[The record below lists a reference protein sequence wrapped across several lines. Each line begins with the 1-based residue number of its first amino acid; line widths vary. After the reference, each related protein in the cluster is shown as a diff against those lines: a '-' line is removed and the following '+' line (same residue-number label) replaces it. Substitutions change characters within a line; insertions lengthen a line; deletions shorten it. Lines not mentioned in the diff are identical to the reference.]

1 MFRKLLRILVPVLLV
16 AGASSMTVP
25 FAGAAGYPDRPIHL
39 IVSYPAGGATD
50 LIGRMF
56 AEALGDKLGQRVVVD
71 NRGGASGMLGAR
83 FAAESKPDGYTLI
96 IATATTHAVNPW
108 LFKSTIAYDAIK
120 DFTPISYVGYTPLVL
135 VAHPSVPASN
145 VKEMLAYIE
154 SKKGNI
160 SYANGGT
167 GSVPHMAGELFNATA
182 GIKVQTVPYKGDGP
196 ATPDVLGGHLPYMFA
211 HLPVVLPLIRS
222 GQLKAIG
229 VTTKQRSEFAPDIP
243 TIAEQGLPNYSIET
257 WWGVFGPAKMPPD
270 VVGTLNAA
278 VREVLTKPDVKK
290 LFFDRGYETKPSTP
304 EEFGD
309 FVKSEHARWGK
320 IIEASGLH
328 AN

>member
-1 MFRKLLRILVPVLLV
+1 MLRAILKTLAPILL
-16 AGASSMTVP
+16 AGAIPLTAP
-25 FAGAAGYPDRPIHL
+25 AANAGGYPDRPIHL

-50 LIGRMF
+50 LIGRLF
-56 AEALGDKLGQRVVVD
+56 AEALGEKLGQRVVVD

-108 LFKSTIAYDAIK
+108 LFKGTIGYDAIK

-145 VKEMLAYIE
+145 VKEMLAYID

-196 ATPDVLGGHLPYMFA
+196 ATTDVLGGHLPYMFA

-243 TIAEQGLPNYSIET
+243 TIAEQGLANYNIET
-257 WWGVFGPAKMPPD
+257 WWGVFGPAKMPKD
-270 VVGTLNAA
+270 IVSTLNTAI
-278 VREVLTKPDVKK
+278 RETLTKPEVKK

-304 EEFGD
+304 EEFGE
-309 FVKSEHARWGK
+309 FVKAEHAKWGK
-320 IIEASGLH
+320 IVEASGLQ
-328 AN
+328 ANQ

>member
-1 MFRKLLRILVPVLLV
+1 MTAPV
-16 AGASSMTVP
+16 AN
-25 FAGAAGYPDRPIHL
+25 AAGYPDRPIHL

-50 LIGRMF
+50 LIGRLF

-108 LFKSTIAYDAIK
+108 LFKNTIGYNAIT

-145 VKEMLAYIE
+145 VKELLAYIK
-154 SKKGNI
+154 SKNGNI

-182 GIKVQTVPYKGDGP
+182 GIKVQTVPY
-196 ATPDVLGGHLPYMFA
+196 
-211 HLPVVLPLIRS
+211 
-222 GQLKAIG
+222 
-229 VTTKQRSEFAPDIP
+229 
-243 TIAEQGLPNYSIET
+243 
-257 WWGVFGPAKMPPD
+257 
-270 VVGTLNAA
+270 
-278 VREVLTKPDVKK
+278 
-290 LFFDRGYETKPSTP
+290 
-304 EEFGD
+304 
-309 FVKSEHARWGK
+309 
-320 IIEASGLH
+320 
-328 AN
+328 